1 MAWMISICFIKFPE
15 KTMDYHKQSKLDN
28 CTNNKSL
35 QKTIESLR
43 VDKETKDIL
52 RGMKRR

>member
-1 MAWMISICFIKFPE
+1 ME
-15 KTMDYHKQSKLDN
+15 YLKQSKLDN
-28 CTNNKSL
+28 WTYNKSL

-52 RGMKRR
+52 RGIKRR

>member
-1 MAWMISICFIKFPE
+1 MEYP
-15 KTMDYHKQSKLDN
+15 KQSKLDN
-28 CTNNKSL
+28 WTYNKSL